1 MPAVSAAYMSGFQN
15 GFQTGFQ
22 HGTIPML
29 QQHNPVSGHSGF
41 ALEAPNLFLEDSSS
55 GELDGY
61 TMMDT
66 TFEQAQAWQSSLLEV
81 TEVPA
86 SEQGDES
93 RSVASF
99 EFQHAVPAA
108 AGTAQHAE
116 DAVSQASPR
125 VQPAV
130 RAFEH
135 AVPAVFGPAGMLP
148 PEHESGTS
156 QHDWLALPA
165 EGEQQQQAPAN
176 SDSPQAMHDWL
187 SLQQADCLA
196 SGRRLS
202 SEWTGF
208 GNGPAVHQA
217 ASSTPSITPGS
228 SFGSTF
234 GQYFQ
239 ANRQQQPD
247 EATGAEASKQDP
259 LPSDISYGR
268 LHQLGQACVDDQAAA
283 ASGAQQP
290 DRPQQAQHAQQAAG
304 EQSEW
309 QPATQQPA
317 FHAPL
322 ARWSSTPILGP
333 QSGQDHGSAGESQQ
347 AQRVPEQQHP
357 AQHAQQHLSSN
368 QQVQQAQQHL
378 SSNQQAQH
386 AQQAKQVQHAQQAKQ
401 VQHAQQA
408 EQVQSITG
416 SNTGSAAEQQAQDPA
431 PSYAMPTQ
439 SDSLVAAHQGSGH
452 QQPADTPS
460 TELSQ
465 AVTAIEDAHTVQPD
479 LQQAGSLQDSAD
491 TSGVHKSLL
500 LTFAPAGDLGV
511 PERQHPFQETSPSSS
526 RALSDSPG
534 MSCTVYIPGEGVI
547 AVAPGSKC
555 RCCNADGL
563 YNGWSCARHVLQC

>member
-29 QQHNPVSGHSGF
+29 QQHNAVSGHSGF

-99 EFQHAVPAA
+99 EFQHAVPAVPAA

-125 VQPAV
+125 AQPAV

-135 AVPAVFGPAGMLP
+135 AVPAELGPAGMLP
-148 PEHESGTS
+148 PEHEQGTS
-156 QHDWLALPA
+156 QHDWLKLPA
-165 EGEQQQQAPAN
+165 EEEQEQQAPAN
-176 SDSPQAMHDWL
+176 ADSPQAMHDWL

-239 ANRQQQPD
+239 AHRQQQPD
-247 EATGAEASKQDP
+247 EATGAEVSQQDP
-259 LPSDISYGR
+259 LPSDISYDR
-268 LHQLGQACVDDQAAA
+268 FHQLGQAPVDDQAAA
-283 ASGAQQP
+283 ASEAQQP
-290 DRPQQAQHAQQAAG
+290 DRLQQAQYAQQATGASEAQQPDRLQQAQHAQQAAG
-304 EQSEW
+304 DQFER
-309 QPATQQPA
+309 QPAMQQPA
-317 FHAPL
+317 FHTPL
-322 ARWSSTPILGP
+322 ACWSSNPILGP
-333 QSGQDHGSAGESQQ
+333 QSWQSVSSAGVSQQ
-347 AQRVPEQQHP
+347 AQRVFEWQHP
-357 AQHAQQHLSSN
+357 AQHAE
-368 QQVQQAQQHL
+368 QHL

-386 AQQAKQVQHAQQAKQ
+386 AQQA
-401 VQHAQQA
+401 
-408 EQVQSITG
+408 EQEQST
-416 SNTGSAAEQQAQDPA
+416 TGSAAEQQAEDPA
-431 PSYAMPTQ
+431 LSDAMLMQ
-439 SDSLVAAHQGSGH
+439 SESLLAAQQGLIH

-460 TELSQ
+460 TELPQ
-465 AVTAIEDAHTVQPD
+465 AVTVTEDAQRGNPD
-479 LQQAGSLQDSAD
+479 VQQASSLHGSTD
-491 TSGVHKSLL
+491 TNGVHKSLL

-511 PERQHPFQETSPSSS
+511 PERQHPFQEASPSSS

-534 MSCTVYIPGEGVI
+534 M
-547 AVAPGSKC
+547 
-555 RCCNADGL
+555 
-563 YNGWSCARHVLQC
+563 YNLHTWRSS

>member
-29 QQHNPVSGHSGF
+29 QQHNAVSGHSGF

-125 VQPAV
+125 AQPAV

-135 AVPAVFGPAGMLP
+135 AVPAELGPAGMLP

-156 QHDWLALPA
+156 QHDWLKLPA
-165 EGEQQQQAPAN
+165 EGEQGQQAPAN
-176 SDSPQAMHDWL
+176 ADSPQAMHDWL

-208 GNGPAVHQA
+208 GHGPAVHQA

-239 ANRQQQPD
+239 AHRQLQPD
-247 EATGAEASKQDP
+247 EATGAEVSKQDP
-259 LPSDISYGR
+259 LPSDISYDG
-268 LHQLGQACVDDQAAA
+268 LHQLGQAPVDNQAAA
-283 ASGAQQP
+283 ASEAQQSDRLQQAQYAQQAAAASEAQQP
-290 DRPQQAQHAQQAAG
+290 DRLQQAQHAQQGLG
-304 EQSEW
+304 EQFEW

-317 FHAPL
+317 SHTPL

-333 QSGQDHGSAGESQQ
+333 QPGPAQGSVGVSQQ
-347 AQRVPEQQHP
+347 AQHMFEQQHP
-357 AQHAQQHLSSN
+357 PQHAQQHLNSN
-368 QQVQQAQQHL
+368 RQVQHAQQHL

-386 AQQAKQVQHAQQAKQ
+386 P
-401 VQHAQQA
+401 QQA

-416 SNTGSAAEQQAQDPA
+416 SAAEQQAQGPA
-431 PSYAMPTQ
+431 PSDAMLMR
-439 SDSLVAAHQGSGH
+439 SESLLAAQQGLSH

-460 TELSQ
+460 TELPQ
-465 AVTAIEDAHTVQPD
+465 AVTVTEDAQRGNPD
-479 LQQAGSLQDSAD
+479 FQQASSLHGSAD
-491 TSGVHKSLL
+491 TNGVHKSLL

-511 PERQHPFQETSPSSS
+511 PERQHPFQEASPSSS

-534 MSCTVYIPGEGVI
+534 MYCTMCIPGEVHS
-547 AVAPGSKC
+547 AA
-555 RCCNADGL
+555 A
-563 YNGWSCARHVLQC
+563 